1 MRISEVTND
10 RLKALW
16 EGGIRLKSAWVEFAK
31 FFDRFAYRALRT
43 YPAND
48 PDVLA
53 PDPRYREL
61 QGWLPKTWEGR
72 QEKLVVA
79 TRNERMHLL
88 GEIYA
93 GRLWAIGFRTLAD
106 GSDEL
111 VRVPREYFFFE
122 EAVGPA
128 DIRWDRDEIT
138 VGSTNYFDIHVVR
151 APNDLDS
158 ALPHS
163 RRSNPRT
170 KTVRI
175 SKKRKKVGGR
185 PKTKPRIIRAFRR
198 LWRTNPKFRA
208 MRVKKMVGEV
218 RVAILGKSA
227 RKEDRSGYSF
237 SSMAKA
243 IGHELSEV
251 RNRKI
256 RNKPK
261 KPQTN

>member
-106 GSDEL
+106 G
-111 VRVPREYFFFE
+111 
-122 EAVGPA
+122 
-128 DIRWDRDEIT
+128 
-138 VGSTNYFDIHVVR
+138 
-151 APNDLDS
+151 
-158 ALPHS
+158 
-163 RRSNPRT
+163 
-170 KTVRI
+170 
-175 SKKRKKVGGR
+175 
-185 PKTKPRIIRAFRR
+185 
-198 LWRTNPKFRA
+198 
-208 MRVKKMVGEV
+208 
-218 RVAILGKSA
+218 
-227 RKEDRSGYSF
+227 
-237 SSMAKA
+237 
-243 IGHELSEV
+243 
-251 RNRKI
+251 
-256 RNKPK
+256 
-261 KPQTN
+261 